1 MPGRIIDYPSNFT
14 CMSCTNPLYHRY
26 KCYCDNEY
34 GQCENR
40 PACSFYWCRSCNS
53 EEKVNQEQIDKEN
66 EQRGKDLKM
75 ENGESA
81 RPDKERH
88 WSEREKEVLTEMLIK
103 VASPDADWKSANELT
118 SLAVTESL
126 DLWSKAK
133 TLTSIPLPSNGGAE

>member
-1 MPGRIIDYPSNFT
+1 
-14 CMSCTNPLYHRY
+14 
-26 KCYCDNEY
+26 
-34 GQCENR
+34 
-40 PACSFYWCRSCNS
+40 
-53 EEKVNQEQIDKEN
+53 
-66 EQRGKDLKM
+66 M